1 MTRSSPPTQDDASG
15 RRSRGRPRLPLD
27 RIVGTALEIVDDEG
41 AEALSMRTLAQRL
54 ESGTATLYR
63 HFANR
68 GEVVSHVVDRVFG
81 EIDCG
86 AEELATMGWQR
97 ACESFARATFEVL
110 RRHPNVAPLLV
121 DQLPLGPNALAQR
134 ESLLAV
140 LLDNGFDPRLAA
152 RSYATVARYVLGFA
166 IQLSG
171 AGSDDRYAFELFH
184 ALDPKL
190 FPATSAV
197 ADHLPVRI
205 DEEFAFGLELIISG
219 LAKYAAAQGDGE
231 STSRPHDGRPR
242 RRR

>member
-1 MTRSSPPTQDDASG
+1 
-15 RRSRGRPRLPLD
+15 
-27 RIVGTALEIVDDEG
+27 VDDEG

-81 EIDCG
+81 EIDCSS
-86 AEELATMGWQR
+86 EELATMDWQR

-110 RRHPNVAPLLV
+110 RRHRNVAPLLA
-121 DQLPLGPNALAQR
+121 DQIPLGPNALAQR
-134 ESLLAV
+134 EALLAV
-140 LLDNGFDPRLAA
+140 LLDNGFTPSLAA

-171 AGSDDRYAFELFH
+171 RGLDERHAFELFH
-184 ALDPKL
+184 ALDPTL

-197 ADHLPVRI
+197 ADHLPVPI
-205 DEEFAFGLELIISG
+205 EEEFALGLELIIGG
-219 LAKYAAAQGDGE
+219 LAKYTAAQGDSE
-231 STSRPHDGRPR
+231 PTSRPRDGRPR
-242 RRR
+242 RTR